1 MMDKAEH
8 GVAENV
14 AAGVAET
21 AAAMGA
27 AAADMEEEAAAMA
40 AATAERG
47 VTDGRRCRTMRQGVE
62 QQREE

>member
-1 MMDKAEH
+1 MDKAEH
-8 GVAENV
+8 GVAEQV

-21 AAAMGA
+21 AAAMAAA

-47 VTDGRRCRTMRQGVE
+47 VTDGRRCRTVRQGVE

>member
-1 MMDKAEH
+1 M
-8 GVAENV
+8 

-21 AAAMGA
+21 AAAMA
-27 AAADMEEEAAAMA
+27 AAADMDEEAAAMA

-47 VTDGRRCRTMRQGVE
+47 VTDGRRCRTVRQGVE